1 MDFARCPATSSVDW
15 NFLRGEINAWS
26 SKARD
31 NAPMRWMVLCIFS
44 NWIARIPKVWDG
56 CLVGASLACLHASF
70 CSEPGQ
76 QRSQLF
82 QQVINGV
89 SLQGWPGLVLE
100 AGAADWPIFE
110 LVAAHGA
117 VLKSGRWTGED
128 DLFLE
133 PPECTKLTRGDDPIY
148 WEASLVTMDRALDVV
163 ETGELYLEA
172 PEIIFALNLLCSS
185 QMVLNFASATAC
197 ALKALAAPAELRSNL
212 LSASERAAVGCLGKA
227 SMVTALLQ
235 SPWPLAHL
243 LGRLRPKTA
252 ATAESQAASRQGLF
266 WQPVALPLA
275 SSATTFEQSRD
286 AAFPWV
292 QFVARAVPPERLIM
306 ELPWP
311 EVSDFLE
318 MQREAIDLLSQ
329 FPVTNY
335 PSPSNDRQTWKT
347 LCLVCK
353 DGLQDPQAT
362 EGTVYAKT
370 EILPSAPALERFVD
384 LRQSGLA
391 ASMSMTSYYLD
402 PGPGD
407 IRDILAELGTELEM
421 ETRPYK
427 TGLGEIRS
435 DQVSLLRAIGGW
447 RCPKYRKDSPSQGY
461 SASKRLAGRLEN
473 RELQHFLQEEHHVFF
488 QAVLRDGLV
497 DSTDEAIIAELRSL
511 AEISFTDGVA
521 LLTADKDFAA
531 AVKEV
536 TAAGKHMI
544 VILPVGRPGP
554 TQLYQANPATE
565 VVALKPPAKLDVF
578 EKVKAILHPDGTGE
592 VQRCQLLR
600 PEEPYAQLDRVLV
613 SLTDLG
619 FYRSQDVFWNP
630 ALVKFWVAQS
640 FTDDLPVHP
649 AWLLLDTVAKKLFAE
664 PSRWK
669 KSELEMAYILP
680 GTPPIQ
686 LSNPQKKLFGSRMDM
701 SIFQGGGPLVLP
713 DHPALVEEVLTK
725 LGYLADGDLTEAVLA
740 FCNRSPNKSKLR
752 KMSLLPSAGDTFS
765 DLLRKLRE
773 AFLSHNVSNGRVRLS
788 VVLPGGMIAW
798 HPDARVVEHGRL
810 ILHVPIKTNPGVLH
824 WADYSIPHSVFNAG
838 SEPRVHLII
847 DVVARDN
854 AEFRRNFL
862 QRMAPEVLEEFM
874 ANAMPPLDPT
884 VTEASAVGPPGTSFA
899 RPLSRQMSDSFTAL
913 TGFPEMLD
921 LERRIW
927 QQVSEAYIAQALR
940 CQAGGVCQEDQPNMP
955 CRKAKD
961 TSQ

>member
-384 LRQSGLA
+384 LFG
-391 ASMSMTSYYLD
+391 
-402 PGPGD
+402 
-407 IRDILAELGTELEM
+407 
-421 ETRPYK
+421 K
-427 TGLGEIRS
+427 T
-435 DQVSLLRAIGGW
+435 
-447 RCPKYRKDSPSQGY
+447 
-461 SASKRLAGRLEN
+461 
-473 RELQHFLQEEHHVFF
+473 
-488 QAVLRDGLV
+488 
-497 DSTDEAIIAELRSL
+497 
-511 AEISFTDGVA
+511 
-521 LLTADKDFAA
+521 
-531 AVKEV
+531 
-536 TAAGKHMI
+536 
-544 VILPVGRPGP
+544 
-554 TQLYQANPATE
+554 
-565 VVALKPPAKLDVF
+565 
-578 EKVKAILHPDGTGE
+578 
-592 VQRCQLLR
+592 
-600 PEEPYAQLDRVLV
+600 
-613 SLTDLG
+613 
-619 FYRSQDVFWNP
+619 
-630 ALVKFWVAQS
+630 
-640 FTDDLPVHP
+640 
-649 AWLLLDTVAKKLFAE
+649 
-664 PSRWK
+664 
-669 KSELEMAYILP
+669 
-680 GTPPIQ
+680 
-686 LSNPQKKLFGSRMDM
+686 
-701 SIFQGGGPLVLP
+701 
-713 DHPALVEEVLTK
+713 
-725 LGYLADGDLTEAVLA
+725 
-740 FCNRSPNKSKLR
+740 
-752 KMSLLPSAGDTFS
+752 
-765 DLLRKLRE
+765 
-773 AFLSHNVSNGRVRLS
+773 GRVRLS